1 MKPLLL
7 LIVLFIIII
16 SVIFLT
22 RAVIP
27 KVIDGEKIT
36 IKDFPK
42 HLFFGFITFFIYGYL
57 IDEVFF
63 PNQRS
68 FTVYLIFLHPFLY
81 ILLDYLLAKD
91 KNKWMNNFK
100 NKFKLPDDDFGGGG
114 GGEAF

>member
-36 IKDFPK
+36 FKDFPK
-42 HLFFGFITFFIYGYL
+42 HLFFGFITIGIIHSPSISYRMLLQDLDKFHVSL
-57 IDEVFF
+57 
-63 PNQRS
+63 RC
-68 FTVYLIFLHPFLY
+68 VYT
-81 ILLDYLLAKD
+81 
-91 KNKWMNNFK
+91 
-100 NKFKLPDDDFGGGG
+100 GSV
-114 GGEAF
+114 

>member
-36 IKDFPK
+36 FKDFPK
-42 HLFFGFITFFIYGYL
+42 HLFFGFITFFICGYL

-100 NKFKLPDDDFGGGG
+100 NKFKLPDDGVGGGD
-114 GGEAF
+114 AF

>member
-36 IKDFPK
+36 FKDFPK
-42 HLFFGFITFFIYGYL
+42 HLFFGFITFCIYGYL

-68 FTVYLIFLHPFLY
+68 FTVYLILFHPFLY
-81 ILLDYLLAKD
+81 ILSDYLLAKD

-100 NKFKLPDDDFGGGG
+100 NKFKLTDDTVGGGD
-114 GGEAF
+114 AF

>member
-36 IKDFPK
+36 FKDFPK
-42 HLFFGFITFFIYGYL
+42 HLFFGFISFCIYGYL

-100 NKFKLPDDDFGGGG
+100 NKFKLPDDDVGSGGD
-114 GGEAF
+114 F

>member
-36 IKDFPK
+36 FKDFPK
-42 HLFFGFITFFIYGYL
+42 HLFFGFITFFIYRYL

-100 NKFKLPDDDFGGGG
+100 NKFKLPDDDVGGGD
-114 GGEAF
+114 AF

>member
-36 IKDFPK
+36 FKDFPK

-100 NKFKLPDDDFGGGG
+100 NKFKLPDDDVGSGGD
-114 GGEAF
+114 F

>member
-16 SVIFLT
+16 SIFFLT
-22 RAVIP
+22 RIYIP

-36 IKDFPK
+36 FKDFPK

-100 NKFKLPDDDFGGGG
+100 NKFKLPDDDVGSGGD
-114 GGEAF
+114 F

>member
-36 IKDFPK
+36 FKDFPK
-42 HLFFGFITFFIYGYL
+42 HFLFGFISFCIYGYL

-100 NKFKLPDDDFGGGG
+100 NKFKLPDDTVGGGD
-114 GGEAF
+114 AF

>member
-36 IKDFPK
+36 FKDFPK
-42 HLFFGFITFFIYGYL
+42 HLFFGFITFCIYGYL

-100 NKFKLPDDDFGGGG
+100 NKFKLPDDDVGSGGD
-114 GGEAF
+114 F

>member
-36 IKDFPK
+36 FKDFPK
-42 HLFFGFITFFIYGYL
+42 HLFFGFITFCIYGYL

-68 FTVYLIFLHPFLY
+68 FTVYLMFLHPFLY
-81 ILLDYLLAKD
+81 ILIDYLLAKD

-100 NKFKLPDDDFGGGG
+100 NKFKLPDDNVG
-114 GGEAF
+114 GGEF

>member
-1 MKPLLL
+1 MNTLLL
-7 LIVLFIIII
+7 LIVLSIIMSII
-16 SVIFLT
+16 IFLT
-22 RAVIP
+22 NVVIP

-36 IKDFPK
+36 FKDFPK
-42 HLFFGFITFFIYGYL
+42 HLCFGFITFCIYGYL

-68 FTVYLIFLHPFLY
+68 FTGYLMFLHPFLY

-100 NKFKLPDDDFGGGG
+100 NKFKLPDDDVGSGGD
-114 GGEAF
+114 AF